1 MLALAM
7 RREHTTG
14 RSNYEPANPLA
25 GFDHLQHNS
34 GNPFAVVPSSSE
46 GRLRETGPEPDGELQ
61 EFVDIAQVQQLLQQ
75 QQQHQ
80 QHQHQQHQQQQQ
92 QQQQHQQQQHQQQQQ
107 QHHHH
112 HHQQQVAAAAAA
124 SCIWGAVY
132 PPPPPALG
140 YHHHHHHHHHPPPPP
155 SGEDTQCGTE
165 EIVATSQGGDQL
177 QRMTMDGMEVVGS
190 QPHAATSPFLLS
202 PPPLGHHHH
211 HHHPHATFNL
221 QTVQLSFDAC
231 LPYNSATS
239 SNSIVCGVG
248 GTSTPAATTCTSS
261 TSCNKTIPSLSLAP
275 CAPLQAQHQNSA
287 DTTDHHGRH
296 HQHHHQ
302 RLNDHQH
309 HRHVDASSPSSD
321 STDGKR
327 RLQSVNEEK
336 DCSRECRDDLQESND
351 KDKTGDLNTPVTT
364 SSDLPS
370 FFGPSA
376 LVEPPPISGSLAGED
391 LSLEEATA
399 EDDET
404 GTSTGRDHRHHHH
417 QESQDQ
423 GTPGAPP
430 SASPPRHHQ
439 AQDDADRCNVLQGG
453 VILYSPHSTSSVSSA
468 PASSVNICNV
478 PTLTYHGVFT
488 TTCTQS
494 SPLNAQNQQQPPQ
507 QQQQQQQ
514 QPTTQE
520 LWGPLTSPTLTLT
533 NPPFLH
539 SALHSAPYGGETVEL
554 LPVESKPPP
563 PPGYHDTPTT
573 TQAAWLTTH
582 EDPYDPNLLSHHHP
596 HHHRQEAALK
606 QEPSG
611 ASGYG
616 PAVQQQQQQQ
626 PQQAQPSQQQQQQ
639 QQQPPPPSAGT
650 TGVQL
655 AEYNPSTSKGHEILS
670 QVYQQSPL
678 PLRLVPVKPRK
689 YPNRPS
695 KTPVHE
701 RPYACP
707 VDGCDRRFSRSD
719 ELTRHIRI
727 HTGQKPFQCRICM
740 RSFSRSDHL
749 TTHVRT
755 HTGEKP
761 FCCDQCG
768 RKFARSDEKKRH
780 AKVHLKQ
787 RLKREATHASA
798 RNHPQSHASPPCN
811 Q

>member
-25 GFDHLQHNS
+25 GFEHLQHNN
-34 GNPFAVVPSSSE
+34 GNPFAVVPTAAAAAAAAAVE
-46 GRLRETGPEPDGELQ
+46 GRARDARPEAAEGELQ

-75 QQQHQ
+75 QQQQ
-80 QHQHQQHQQQQQ
+80 QHQ
-92 QQQQHQQQQHQQQQQ
+92 QQQQQ

-112 HHQQQVAAAAAA
+112 HHHHQQQQQQQQQATATAA

-140 YHHHHHHHHHPPPPP
+140 YHHLHHHHHHHVPPP

-165 EIVATSQGGDQL
+165 ESAVAQGGDQL
-177 QRMTMDGMEVVGS
+177 QRMTMDGVEVVGS

-202 PPPLGHHHH
+202 SPPLGHHNHH
-211 HHHPHATFNL
+211 HATFNL
-221 QTVQLSFDAC
+221 PVQLSFDAC
-231 LPYNSATS
+231 LPYNAAS
-239 SNSIVCGVG
+239 SSSGSVTCGVS
-248 GTSTPAATTCTSS
+248 GTSVNAICTNSSS
-261 TSCNKTIPSLSLAP
+261 TSCGRNTPQLSLSSNV
-275 CAPLQAQHQNSA
+275 PLHMQLQISS
-287 DTTDHHGRH
+287 TTPTEHNHEQH
-296 HQHHHQ
+296 HQHHH
-302 RLNDHQH
+302 RLDGHHQH
-309 HRHVDASSPSSD
+309 QLHPNASSPSIDPADDKRHRQPDDDDKSCIRNCRSD
-321 STDGKR
+321 IHDT
-327 RLQSVNEEK
+327 
-336 DCSRECRDDLQESND
+336 ND
-351 KDKTGDLNTPVTT
+351 KDKPGDLNTPVTT

-376 LVEPPPISGSLAGED
+376 LVEPPPISGSLASED
-391 LSLEEATA
+391 LSLEEATGE
-399 EDDET
+399 EDEN
-404 GTSTGRDHRHHHH
+404 GASAGRDHRHHHH
-417 QESQDQ
+417 HQDARNAV
-423 GTPGAPP
+423 TSNAPP
-430 SASPPRHHQ
+430 SNSPPSRHHQ
-439 AQDDADRCNVLQGG
+439 TQDEAERCNVLQGG
-453 VILYSPHSTSSVSSA
+453 VILYSPHSTSTA
-468 PASSVNICNV
+468 PATSVNICNV
-478 PTLTYHGVFT
+478 PTLTYRGVFT

-494 SPLNAQNQQQPPQ
+494 SPLSNLQGD
-507 QQQQQQQ
+507 QQQ
-514 QPTTQE
+514 QPQQPTGQE
-520 LWGPLTSPTLTLT
+520 LWAPLPSPTLTLAAQ
-533 NPPFLH
+533 PFLH
-539 SALHSAPYGGETVEL
+539 PNLHSTAYSSETVEL
-554 LPVESKPPP
+554 LQVDSKPPP
-563 PPGYHDTPTT
+563 PPGYHDTATT
-573 TQAAWLTTH
+573 TSTTWLTGH
-582 EDPYDPNLLSHHHP
+582 EDAYDPGLLSHHHSHT
-596 HHHRQEAALK
+596 HHQETTLK
-606 QEPSG
+606 QEPTG
-611 ASGYG
+611 TGYT
-616 PAVQQQQQQQ
+616 P
-626 PQQAQPSQQQQQQ
+626 
-639 QQQPPPPSAGT
+639 
-650 TGVQL
+650 
-655 AEYNPSTSKGHEILS
+655 N
-670 QVYQQSPL
+670 VYQQSAI

-787 RLKREATHASA
+787 RLKREASHANPRTH
-798 RNHPQSHASPPCN
+798 HQSHASSPCN